1 MFNGVIRCSLILIY
15 CAFIA
20 QSQVAYSNQGLG
32 GIKATQINIPSYD
45 KNGRLSWE
53 LKASEVESLNG
64 DQLLAKNPILA
75 FYGKQK
81 GGIARSGFGVFD
93 LENGHAHGEDTMD
106 ITGKGLRASGNGWSF
121 TESTEHGNHQLS
133 LKNDAQVQIDDHF
146 DVLFAGLDKPV
157 RNTLEPTNSSSNS
170 GEPSTNKSFPT
181 RAHAL
186 NFELLSSEDGDYR
199 LYFEGNV
206 SVEMAGGAYLIC
218 EQAEIVISKERN
230 STASKDVQIDSIQA
244 LGSVHLLQP
253 GRSVW
258 ADELNWE
265 SNQSTVSLLGNARV
279 LDDTWGEAVGETI
292 LLEKGRGRV
301 QVLGG
306 EKNRS
311 RISLPNIPNFSL
323 PFKSTPEE
331 P

>member
-1 MFNGVIRCSLILIY
+1 MFSGVIRCSSILIF

-20 QSQVAYSNQGLG
+20 LAQESFSDSGIG

-45 KNGRLSWE
+45 KKGRLSWE

-81 GGIARSGFGVFD
+81 GGMARSDFGVFD
-93 LENGHAHGEDTMD
+93 LGNGLAHGEDTMD

-121 TESTEHGNHQLS
+121 MESSEHGTHQLS
-133 LKNDAQVQIDDHF
+133 LKNEAQVQIDGHF

-157 RNTLEPTNSSSNS
+157 RNTLEPTDSSSNS
-170 GEPSTNKSFPT
+170 GEPSTNENFPT
-181 RAHAL
+181 RAQAL
-186 NFELLSSEDGDYR
+186 NFELLSSEDGGYR
-199 LYFEGNV
+199 LCFEGNV
-206 SVEMAGGAYLIC
+206 SVEMEGGAHLIC

-230 STASKDVQIDSIQA
+230 STSSNDVQLDSIQA
-244 LGSVHLLQP
+244 LGSVHLKQP

-301 QVLGG
+301 RVLGG
-306 EKNRS
+306 QKNRS

-323 PFKSTPEE
+323 PFKSTPSEL
-331 P
+331 